1 MDEIVLQCDFCNFI
15 KHIDKGEPDDL
26 ALLKNRN
33 CPYCHPDKKAK
44 LEEVQDTQQIT
55 ESANKLFNN
64 EKAFPIFDTG
74 GESQTSVDEHASVTL
89 ETDIPSIRST
99 KNVPA
104 VDAPFPKDDSKS
116 ATSSENG
123 GLTFPI
129 IAAIVENRGNIMDEH
144 GNVTLQAVI
153 ASDRHVANARAW
165 LQRRNGE
172 AKGQHQDF
180 GITGHD
186 YKRNLELG
194 IRLGKRRNVI
204 LQLVIECN
212 EDPLRRW
219 IGDFHIKAGTT
230 NHPAS
235 ITIINNKTINAS
247 DHAAVL
253 EGINEQQN
261 NLNQDLR
268 DKETSTAIS
277 LERRPSKTFTELP
290 WDDSNAA
297 RESNVT
303 IDPHL
308 LILSFQ
314 DEKNG
319 QEKRIKLIGGTTCRV
334 GRMLYE
340 VENKDDEKKTENDL
354 ILRCKSGGFD
364 ETQIS
369 RHHGK
374 FSINNDGLV
383 YQNISASFGSAFRY
397 GDSHVDDMPSKA
409 SPPQLVKSR
418 SAKYFPA
425 SKMQTKTNRFYLTI
439 TLHVVGLKQQII
451 EHHAKL
457 YESEFGD
464 SKRVIVDTQTPM
476 SVRLRRSDDVPE
488 SYIFFNRAII
498 VGRSEKCDVQIEHD
512 SLKPRHAIIFFLGGR
527 LWIAKYGKGCKVEI
541 RTPSY
546 SFVLRH
552 DDVHLIEPHCELV
565 LGKKEIDLLHASSQH
580 LIDCNCCQ
588 EQ

>member
-1 MDEIVLQCDFCNFI
+1 ML
-15 KHIDKGEPDDL
+15 
-26 ALLKNRN
+26 
-33 CPYCHPDKKAK
+33 
-44 LEEVQDTQQIT
+44 
-55 ESANKLFNN
+55 
-64 EKAFPIFDTG
+64 AFP
-74 GESQTSVDEHASVTL
+74 V
-89 ETDIPSIRST
+89 
-99 KNVPA
+99 
-104 VDAPFPKDDSKS
+104 
-116 ATSSENG
+116 
-123 GLTFPI
+123 
-129 IAAIVENRGNIMDEH
+129 IAAIIENQGNIMDDY

-153 ASDRHVANARAW
+153 ASDRHVANARVW

-180 GITGHD
+180 EITRHD

-219 IGDFHIKAGTT
+219 IGDFQIKAST
-230 NHPAS
+230 NTHPAS

-247 DHAAVL
+247 DNAAVL

-261 NLNQDLR
+261 NLNQNLQHT
-268 DKETSTAIS
+268 ETSTALS
-277 LERRPSKTFTELP
+277 LDRRPSKTFKELP
-290 WDDSNAA
+290 WGDSNAA
-297 RESNVT
+297 SDSNVI

-314 DEKNG
+314 DENKS
-319 QEKRIKLIGGTTCRV
+319 QEKRIKLIGGSTCRV

-340 VENKDDEKKTENDL
+340 VDNKGDEQKTENDL

-364 ETQIS
+364 ETKIS

-374 FSINNDGLV
+374 FSLNKEGLV
-383 YQNISASFGSAFRY
+383 YQNLSASFGSAFEY
-397 GDSHVDDMPSKA
+397 GDSYVDDIASKA

-425 SKMQTKTNRFYLTI
+425 SKMQSKTNRFYLTI
-439 TLHVVGLKQQII
+439 TSHVVGLKQQII
-451 EHHAKL
+451 EQHVKL

-464 SKRVIVDTQTPM
+464 SEKVIVDTQTPM
-476 SVRLRRSDDVPE
+476 SMRVRRSDDVPE

-498 VGRSEKCDVQIEHD
+498 VGRSEKCDMQIDHD
-512 SLKPRHAIIFFLGGR
+512 SLKPKHAIIFFLGGR
-527 LWIAKYGKGCKVEI
+527 LWIAKYGTGCRVEI
-541 RTPSY
+541 GTPSY
-546 SFVLRH
+546 RFVLRH
-552 DDVHLIEPHCELV
+552 DDVHVLEPHCELL

-580 LIDCNCCQ
+580 LLDCNCCQ
-588 EQ
+588 GQ